1 MKLHFYSA
9 IVSSKRFTT
18 VCHIRPH
25 RLPCNWGFS
34 FLFLDT
40 STCSWRSR
48 RIRTSDLQSA
58 ISTKNWASVASRQYW
73 MSIINRMRIKHNVN
87 LLILSCFLIES
98 TNQSINLHSGILKH
112 DRINGIT
119 SLEFFFLLPQ
129 LKVSRRWMMN
139 VQSSTLEGC
148 FSGSLLKV
156 NVFSELVENQ
166 IFKGPLLSF
175 SWRNPN
181 YD

>member
-1 MKLHFYSA
+1 MKLHFYSS

-25 RLPCNWGFS
+25 RLPCNLGFS

-48 RIRTSDLQSA
+48 RIRTSDLQSD

-73 MSIINRMRIKHNVN
+73 MSIINRMRIKHNVI
-87 LLILSCFLIES
+87 LLILSCFLIKS
-98 TNQSINLHSGILKH
+98 TNQSINLHSRILKH

-119 SLEFFFLLPQ
+119 SLEFFFCSHSWKFLSVEWWMCRVRHSKAVVRVHYSKWTFSLSS
-129 LKVSRRWMMN
+129 LKIR
-139 VQSSTLEGC
+139 
-148 FSGSLLKV
+148 FLKG
-156 NVFSELVENQ
+156 L
-166 IFKGPLLSF
+166 
-175 SWRNPN
+175 
-181 YD
+181 Y